1 MGLRRMFRN
10 NSRFVAREGLVL
22 LVEAE
27 ELGRLTRLR
36 VEILFQFLMFWQDI
50 TMEMPLKHLKVG

>member
-10 NSRFVAREGLVL
+10 NSRFVARQGLVL

-36 VEILFQFLMFWQDI
+36 VEILF
-50 TMEMPLKHLKVG
+50 